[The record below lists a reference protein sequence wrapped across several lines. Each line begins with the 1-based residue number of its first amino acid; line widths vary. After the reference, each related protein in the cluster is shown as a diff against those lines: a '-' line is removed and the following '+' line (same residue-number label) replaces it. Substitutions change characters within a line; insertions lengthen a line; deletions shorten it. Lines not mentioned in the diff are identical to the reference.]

1 MIYRMAFGYFVM
13 SYRLPLHVT
22 VPPFLASYRDEIKLE
37 VMIEA
42 ANGQHNA

>member
-1 MIYRMAFGYFVM
+1 MVFVYFVI

-22 VPPFLASYRDEIKLE
+22 APPFLASYRDEIKLE

-42 ANGQHNA
+42 ANGQHKA